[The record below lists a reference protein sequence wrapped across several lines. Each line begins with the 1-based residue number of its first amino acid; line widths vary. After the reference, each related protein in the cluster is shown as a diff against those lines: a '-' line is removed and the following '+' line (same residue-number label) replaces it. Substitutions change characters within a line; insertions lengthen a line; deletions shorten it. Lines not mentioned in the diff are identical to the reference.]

1 MPDKR
6 SYKVDF
12 SKFQKMNTKY
22 KLNYDLE
29 KSIIDLKK
37 NLKKIDFKTK
47 KFRESNFIR
56 LKILKNLLEKKKVD
70 KKLYFKK

>member
-37 NLKKIDFKTK
+37 I
-47 KFRESNFIR
+47 S
-56 LKILKNLLEKKKVD
+56 
-70 KKLYFKK
+70 KKLISKQKV